1 MTDVTTEKAGGRRR
15 ALEGEVVGN
24 GTEQT
29 ITVLVRKKLM
39 DKLYKK
45 GSVRRCKYMAHDPEK
60 AAHVGDWVRIEECR
74 PISRRKRWRLVAVIE
89 KAAQG

>member
-1 MTDVTTEKAGGRRR
+1 MTEATAEKASGCRRT
-15 ALEGEVVGN
+15 LEGEVVGN
-24 GTEQT
+24 GTEKT
-29 ITVLVRKKLM
+29 VTVLVRKKLM

-45 GSVRRCKYMAHDPEK
+45 GSVRRCKYMVHDAEK

-74 PISRRKRWRLVAVIE
+74 PISRRKRWRLIAVLE